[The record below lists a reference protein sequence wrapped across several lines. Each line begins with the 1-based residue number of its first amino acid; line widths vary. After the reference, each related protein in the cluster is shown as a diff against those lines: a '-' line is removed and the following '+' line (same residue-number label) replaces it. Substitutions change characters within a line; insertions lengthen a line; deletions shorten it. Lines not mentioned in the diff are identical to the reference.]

1 MINFTSRLHSHPQQS
16 GLGSGAPN
24 VLNLC
29 PSEWNP
35 DLIAVHPA
43 DYPEGGPSLYTVK
56 ISSWGDEIVLFHGSL
71 DSGVSIANAHLH
83 TFSST
88 VDLSLRGEPVSM
100 KSQMSGSFTVISPH
114 TGQFKWKVSPLT
126 GTCTFQDHVG
136 VKIAQLRSSGF
147 PGSGKKKLNLLVPCG
162 GNLVELILLSVM
174 VVRVENN
181 TISDA
186 LEEAGGAVFGS

>member
-1 MINFTSRLHSHPQQS
+1 MINFTSRLHSYPQQS
-16 GLGSGAPN
+16 HLGGGAPN
-24 VLNLC
+24 VFTLC

-35 DLIAVHPA
+35 DLTAVHPA
-43 DYPEGGPSLYTVK
+43 NYPEGVPPLYTVK
-56 ISSWGDEIVLFHGSL
+56 ISLWGDKIVLYHGSL

-100 KSQMSGSFTVISPH
+100 KSQMSGSFTVTSSH
-114 TGQFKWKVSPLT
+114 KGQFKWKVNPLT
-126 GTCTFQDHVG
+126 GTCTLQDHVG

-147 PGSGKKKLNLLVPCG
+147 PDSGKKKLNLLVPCNG
-162 GNLVELILLSVM
+162 FFLELILLSAM
-174 VVRVENN
+174 VVKVENN

-186 LEEAGGAVFGS
+186 LEEAGDAVFGS